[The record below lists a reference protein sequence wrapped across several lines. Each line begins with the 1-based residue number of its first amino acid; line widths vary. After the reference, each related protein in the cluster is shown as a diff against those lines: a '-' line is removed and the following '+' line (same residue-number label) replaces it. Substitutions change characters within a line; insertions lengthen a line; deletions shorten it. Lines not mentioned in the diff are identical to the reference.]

1 MMNRSRLAVSFVCGV
16 ILLLHAFCSCAAPTG
31 SFASSPLYSPKDERA
46 NDHSGSRFTGVRSQR
61 DEANTVPGRSFDFNR
76 DTFAYANELLWEY
89 TYDEKGNW
97 TTHTRELKPTYYQ
110 HCFVVA
116 RSARQFF
123 DNARFDPSL
132 PQIDESVYRER
143 IRRVVK
149 ASPRRPLPEAQK
161 VIFPG
166 YADLRSFSR
175 EHEAS
180 LKSEC
185 GSATQSYIQIG
196 NWRTILPF
204 TRAHQERMARQ
215 LVTHL
220 RSHRPVLVH
229 VLRFPQLSINHALLL
244 FDAKKTSSEVEFS
257 VYDPNTPA
265 HPVSLFFDRA
275 TRSFRFP
282 PNTYFFGGTVNVYEI
297 YWKWNY

>member
-1 MMNRSRLAVSFVCGV
+1 LAVSFVCGV
-16 ILLLHAFCSCAAPTG
+16 ILLLHAFCGCAAPIAATT
-31 SFASSPLYSPKDERA
+31 SSPLYSPKDERGSEHA
-46 NDHSGSRFTGVRSQR
+46 GSRFAAVRSET
-61 DEANTVPGRSFDFNR
+61 DEANTVPGRRFDFDR
-76 DTFAYANELLWEY
+76 DTFSYANELLWEY
-89 TYDEKGNW
+89 LYDEKGAW
-97 TTHTRELKPTYYQ
+97 TSHTREIKPSYYQ
-110 HCFVVA
+110 HCFVMA

-132 PQIDESVYRER
+132 PPVDESIYRER

-175 EHEAS
+175 DHAAL

-185 GSATQSYIQIG
+185 GPATQSYIQIG
-196 NWRTILPF
+196 NWRTIFPF
-204 TRAHQERMARQ
+204 TRGHQERMARQ
-215 LVTHL
+215 LATHL

-244 FDAKKTSSEVEFS
+244 FDAKETSSEIDFS
-257 VYDPNTPA
+257 VYDPNNPA
-265 HPVSLFFDRA
+265 HPASLIFDRA
-275 TRSFRFP
+275 ARSFRFP
-282 PNTYFFGGTVNVYEI
+282 PNNYFFGGTVNVYEI